1 MPTGLVSVGCLC
13 RLLPA
18 SHGEGVKVLSA
29 LAVSPFATC
38 PGLFQ
43 PSAAQDG
50 LLLRLRIPGGLLTVP
65 QCEAISDL
73 ADQFGGGYVEVTN
86 RANVQIREL
95 QAGITTEMLDRL
107 QNLDLAAPIAAVDSL
122 RNIMCSPTAGI
133 DRQQLLDTRPFVAA
147 WNRYLTTRPDF
158 AVLSPKFSVCFD
170 GGEAVS
176 VRDRPNDISLVA
188 VKIGEAVWFR
198 LHLNLGERGAA
209 PCDVKV
215 LIKPEESLQVLS
227 AIAEI
232 YRDYTSA
239 IDTTKRRKPRLKE
252 LLHDWG
258 VENFLQAVARHLP
271 FPLQRSERTDNVSLT
286 NGYQHLA
293 IHSQRQT
300 GLSYIGTILPLGRLE
315 TQQLRGL
322 ATLAAHY
329 GSGILRFTPWQ
340 NVLLP
345 DLQTSQIAVVQQKV
359 EQLGL
364 HTSATHPQ
372 SAIVACSGTTGCKS
386 SATNTQADALALVT
400 YLEQHIALDCP
411 INIHFSGCEKSC
423 AQHHTSDI
431 ALVGVAQNGY
441 EAYHVYVG
449 EDASDEDSAK
459 FGRSLY
465 QNYAFTQLPGLVE
478 QMLRVYQNQ
487 RLHSQ
492 ETFKHFVKRHTIAEL
507 QQILS
512 SSSDCGLMGVK
523 G

>member
-1 MPTGLVSVGCLC
+1 LC

-18 SHGEGVKVLSA
+18 LHGEGVKVLSA

-50 LLLRLRIPGGLLTVP
+50 LLLRLRIPGGLLTVR
-65 QCEAISDL
+65 QCEAIADL
-73 ADQFGGGYVEVTN
+73 ADQFGGGYIEVTN

-95 QAGITTEMLDRL
+95 QAGITTEMLERL
-107 QNLDLAAPIAAVDSL
+107 QNLELAAPIAAVDSL

-133 DRQQLLDTRPFVAA
+133 DRQQLLDTRPFAIA

-188 VKIGEAVWFR
+188 VQIGEAVWFR
-198 LHLNLGERGAA
+198 LYLNLGDRGAA
-209 PCDVKV
+209 PCDVGV
-215 LIKPEESLQVLS
+215 LVKPDESLQVLT

-239 IDTTKRRKPRLKE
+239 IDTTKRRKPRLRE
-252 LLHDWG
+252 LLHDCG
-258 VENFLQAVARHLP
+258 VEKFLQEVARHLP
-271 FPLQRSERTDNVSLT
+271 FPLQRSEGTDNVSLI

-293 IHSQRQT
+293 IHSQQQP
-300 GLSYIGTILPLGRLE
+300 GLSYIGIILPLGRLE

-329 GSGILRFTPWQ
+329 GSGILRLTPWQ
-340 NVLLP
+340 NVLLS
-345 DLQTSQIAVVQQKV
+345 DLQTSHITVVQQKI

-364 HTSATHPQ
+364 HTSATHPH

-386 SATNTQADALALVT
+386 SATNTQADALALAT

-423 AQHHTSDI
+423 AQHHASDI
-431 ALVGVAQNGY
+431 ALLGVTQNGH

-449 EDASDEDSAK
+449 EDASEEDGAN

-465 QNYAFTQLPGLVE
+465 QNYSFTQLPGLIE
-478 QMLRVYQNQ
+478 QMLRAYQNQ
-487 RLHSQ
+487 RSHPQ
-492 ETFKHFVKRHTIAEL
+492 ETFKHFVNRHTIAEL
-507 QQILS
+507 QQMLS
-512 SSSDCGLMGVK
+512 SLPDCGLMGVR